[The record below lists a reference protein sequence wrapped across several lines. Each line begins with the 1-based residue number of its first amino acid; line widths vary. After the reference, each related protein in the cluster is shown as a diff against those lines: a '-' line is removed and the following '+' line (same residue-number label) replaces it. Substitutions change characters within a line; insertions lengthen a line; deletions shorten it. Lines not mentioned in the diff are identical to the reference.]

1 MRYDT
6 PDPDKA
12 AARYIVSDV
21 EMATGKFYAMA
32 AWTLDTSGY
41 YVPVQTDRDRGIR
54 NVPGPRYYNTM
65 EARLHIFD
73 ANGLKQYRLVHESP
87 AGGSGETGYKYIY
100 NVLYGGNIPQT
111 NTGYVKIFEY
121 VPGAHIKGT
130 APANEAVTISTTIR
144 TNLGRTFTYSQ
155 VTTSGGTYEFT
166 VPYSTE
172 GPVPGETQFDTRPVG
187 AYTVSYGN
195 VTKEVRVDEVDVLD
209 GNIIV
214 VN

>member
-1 MRYDT
+1 
-6 PDPDKA
+6 
-12 AARYIVSDV
+12 
-21 EMATGKFYAMA
+21 
-32 AWTLDTSGY
+32 
-41 YVPVQTDRDRGIR
+41 
-54 NVPGPRYYNTM
+54 M

-87 AGGSGETGYKYIY
+87 AGGSGETGYKCIY

-130 APANEAVTISTTIR
+130 APAGETVTISTTIQ

-172 GPVPGETQFDTRPVG
+172 DPVPGETQFDTRASGV
-187 AYTVSYGN
+187 YTISYGN
-195 VTKEVRVDEVDVLD
+195 VTTEVRVSEMDVLN
-209 GNIIV
+209 GGVIEV
-214 VN
+214 